1 MRGPFLFDHRPP
13 KKAET
18 PRTKMEIVSWVPLL
32 YRSMKSPSS
41 RNLEYS
47 YEHLTEKNRI
57 PHRTNGFIR
66 LGRIDCGFDQTVAG
80 AKRAA
85 QQVENSMI
93 V

>member
-1 MRGPFLFDHRPP
+1 M
-13 KKAET
+13 
-18 PRTKMEIVSWVPLL
+18 
-32 YRSMKSPSS
+32 
-41 RNLEYS
+41 
-47 YEHLTEKNRI
+47 RI
-57 PHRTNGFIR
+57 PAAAIPQRLVFRTNGFIR